1 MKGGG
6 KPMMKKSPKGAETRQ
21 RQTRDQNASG
31 RQVDFPILVD
41 RKAN

>member
-1 MKGGG
+1 
-6 KPMMKKSPKGAETRQ
+6 MMKKSPKGAETRQ

-31 RQVDFPILVD
+31 RQVGFPILVD